1 MTGVVSAVETVQNAS
16 LSKNFGMIGALDL
29 VSLLNLC
36 AYKMTSL
43 NFFKL
48 II

>member
-29 VSLLNLC
+29 VSLLYFVRAQNDQS
-36 AYKMTSL
+36 K
-43 NFFKL
+43 FF
-48 II
+48 

>member
-29 VSLLNLC
+29 VS
-36 AYKMTSL
+36 
-43 NFFKL
+43 
-48 II
+48 

>member
-29 VSLLNLC
+29 VSWLIFVRVQNDQS
-36 AYKMTSL
+36 K
-43 NFFKL
+43 FF
-48 II
+48 